1 VENVEQ
7 FEVAHDGR
15 HMKEAYHES
24 RKNTHN
30 RGEGS
35 LFFWNCDF
43 RRQTS
48 AVVIMA
54 FYGRKEYWDERYT
67 M

>member
-35 LFFWNCDF
+35 LFFGI
-43 RRQTS
+43 
-48 AVVIMA
+48 VILE
-54 FYGRKEYWDERYT
+54 GKRVQL
-67 M
+67 